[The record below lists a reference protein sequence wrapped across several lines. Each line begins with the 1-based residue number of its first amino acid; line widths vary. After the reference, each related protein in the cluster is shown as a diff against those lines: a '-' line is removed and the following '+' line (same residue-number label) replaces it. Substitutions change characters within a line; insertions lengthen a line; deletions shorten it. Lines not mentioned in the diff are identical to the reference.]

1 MIGRMSTQG
10 MTREEEIKSHRDAA
24 QSLLSQIQSDPI
36 IGNTNNNNPTNN
48 SNNNNQSHM
57 GLPNNLPQ
65 LADLLIEA
73 SLLPKPWP
81 DPPKGKES
89 QHTYQI
95 RSISR
100 TIVNNRR
107 IIILNISQAF

>member
-1 MIGRMSTQG
+1 MSTQG

-36 IGNTNNNNPTNN
+36 IGNTTYNSNNNNPNTNN

-81 DPPKGKES
+81 DPPKGKANIS
-89 QHTYQI
+89 NQI
-95 RSISR
+95 DI
-100 TIVNNRR
+100 R
-107 IIILNISQAF
+107 II